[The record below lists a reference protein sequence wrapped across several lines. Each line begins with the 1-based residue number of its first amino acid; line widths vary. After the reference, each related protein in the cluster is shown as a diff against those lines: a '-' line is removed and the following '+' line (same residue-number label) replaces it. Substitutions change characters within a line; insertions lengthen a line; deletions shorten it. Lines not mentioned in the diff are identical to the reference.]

1 MPLETTQA
9 APQTQQ
15 PGNKTFLD
23 QLWDARTARVLFT
36 ALLFAVVLA
45 FLRAARETLTLFLFA
60 ILFAYFLEPL
70 VAKLERPVR
79 GRGKAILVVYAALVG
94 VLVAVGFIAGPSLG
108 DESKELAVSLP
119 SLLDRLGSGELVR
132 NFGQAHHL
140 RPAATAQIQSFLISH
155 RDNILGYGKVIG
167 SKIAEPAQHI
177 WWLILIPILSLF
189 FLRQGM
195 QMAQETVE
203 LGRSG
208 TERSMIR
215 GLLGDVNLM
224 LGSYIRAQI
233 TLAALTLVAYTVVL
247 SVLRAPY
254 AVLLGPLAGFLEF
267 IPVVGPAVA
276 AVSVLAIA
284 TLAGYAHVLWLLI
297 FLAVWRLC
305 QDYVTAPRIM
315 GKSLEINPLLQIFAV
330 LAGGEIA
337 GVVGALIS
345 VPVVA
350 TIRIIAR
357 RIRSSTPATAGGSSP
372 LPLRQPSAPT
382 PAETKSLTASGVPQR
397 IG

>member
-1 MPLETTQA
+1 MSPEMTQA
-9 APQTQQ
+9 GPQSPQA
-15 PGNKTFLD
+15 GKTFFD
-23 QLWDARTARVLFT
+23 QLWDARTARVLCT
-36 ALLFAVVLA
+36 ALVFAIVLA

-60 ILFAYFLEPL
+60 VLFAYFLEPL
-70 VAKLERPVR
+70 VGRLERPVR

-94 VLVAVGFIAGPSLG
+94 VLVAIGFIAGPSLG

-132 NFGQAHHL
+132 SFGQAHHL
-140 RPAATAQIQSFLISH
+140 RPAVTVQIQAFLISH
-155 RDNILGYGKVIG
+155 REDILGYGKVIG
-167 SKIAEPAQHI
+167 SKLAEPAQHI

-195 QMAQETVE
+195 DIAQETVE

-208 TERSMIR
+208 TERTMIR

-233 TLAALTLVAYTVVL
+233 TLAGLTLVAYTVVL
-247 SVLRAPY
+247 SLLRAPY

-276 AVSVLAIA
+276 AISVLAIA
-284 TLAGYAHVLWLLI
+284 TLAGYAHVLWLFI
-297 FLAVWRLC
+297 FLGVWRLC

-350 TIRIIAR
+350 TIRILAR
-357 RIRSSTPATAGGSSP
+357 RIRGTTPSTAAGGSP
-372 LPLRQPSAPT
+372 LPLKQTPPATPT
-382 PAETKSLTASGVPQR
+382 ETKGLTPSGVPQR